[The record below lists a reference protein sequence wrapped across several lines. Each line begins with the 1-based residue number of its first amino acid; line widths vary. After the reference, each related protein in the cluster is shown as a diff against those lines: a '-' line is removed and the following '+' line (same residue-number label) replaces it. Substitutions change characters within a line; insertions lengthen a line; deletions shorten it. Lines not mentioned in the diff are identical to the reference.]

1 MVCGALHNRQQCTYQ
16 QFLRTK
22 NIANYHILQI
32 NQPTQISLKYELV
45 RNGFNNNNCFLKCQ
59 QLYTSRLVRV
69 QLVLDSVLLTY
80 FRICQSIVLNRLVN
94 CYSLPQ
100 ETFSKNQA
108 YVYSSLM
115 ILTTYLVTFAYHN
128 VTFRMSDLSIKIQV
142 ACRCL
147 IYRKSLKL
155 TQNKVTAG
163 HVVNLVTNDVN
174 NFGRNVYYAH
184 YLWLAPLETVII
196 LYLVYSVLG
205 STATIGM
212 MIILICMILLSKKK
226 LPKT

>member
-1 MVCGALHNRQQCTYQ
+1 
-16 QFLRTK
+16 
-22 NIANYHILQI
+22 
-32 NQPTQISLKYELV
+32 
-45 RNGFNNNNCFLKCQ
+45 LKCQ

-100 ETFSKNQA
+100 ETFSKNQT

-147 IYRKSLKL
+147 IYRKSIKL

-212 MIILICMILLSKKK
+212 MIILICMILLSKKN